1 MTLTRSA
8 SGPRAVLLPGAGS
21 DDEFVRA
28 VFEGPLRSLGVP
40 LITPGPGLPG
50 EHVSAL
56 SEAAAAGPVLAGG
69 ISLGAHLAA
78 EWTVRNPNRCLGL
91 LLAMPA
97 WTGRSGDHPAA
108 VAARLGAASVRE
120 VGLPEALD
128 RACAGVDPWLAAE
141 LRRSWNRHG
150 AALPELLDA
159 AAAPPPPTLA
169 DLSTITVATGV
180 VACVDDP
187 LHPLPVAM
195 EWHRALPNSALGV
208 TTLSALGADRESL
221 GRATLLAYLRAGGR
235 R

>member
-56 SEAAAAGPVLAGG
+56 SEAAEQGPVLAGG

-78 EWTVRNPNRCLGL
+78 AWTVKNPNRCIGL

-97 WTGRSGDHPAA
+97 WIGRSADQPAA
-108 VAARLGAASVRE
+108 VAARLGAASARE
-120 VGLPEALD
+120 LGLSEALD

-141 LRRSWNRHG
+141 LRRSWTRHG
-150 AALPELLDA
+150 AGLADVLDA
-159 AAAPPPPTLA
+159 AAATPAPTLA
-169 DLSTITVATGV
+169 ELSTITVPAGV

-187 LHPLPVAM
+187 LHPLQVAM
-195 EWHRALPNSALGV
+195 DWHRALPRSALGV
-208 TTLSALGADRESL
+208 STLSALGADRESL
-221 GRATLLAYLRAGGR
+221 GRAALLAYLRADGR